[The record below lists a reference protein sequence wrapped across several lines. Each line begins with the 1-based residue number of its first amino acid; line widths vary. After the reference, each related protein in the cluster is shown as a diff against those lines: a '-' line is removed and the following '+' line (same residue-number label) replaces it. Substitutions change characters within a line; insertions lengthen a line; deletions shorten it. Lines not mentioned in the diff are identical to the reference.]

1 MFGYWVL
8 SVFFV
13 YFAALIGIAV
23 VRARQMRTMSDY
35 VLGGRQVGSFTSAL
49 SSGSSST
56 SGWTMLVFPALA
68 FTNGMI
74 EIWSVLAIIVTL
86 WLGWAIMA
94 KRLRR
99 YTIAAGDSLTLPDFL
114 EKRFADRTGTLRTL
128 ASLITVFFI
137 IFYVSS
143 GLIAGAK
150 LLDTAFGLDERTGVL
165 ITMAAVV
172 SYTFIGGFLA
182 VSHTDVF
189 QALVMLAGFAIIPA
203 TLLVVVDAPFQGVGE
218 AVPGFWNPFTDV
230 ENNDIGIAFLLTA
243 AGWGLG
249 TFGSQRILQRFMAI
263 EREDRI
269 PASRDISTLWTTL
282 IFGFGLLLGLLAFPA
297 LSEAGMLGA
306 VADPERLYI
315 VVAEV
320 FFHPVV
326 AGVLLTGVVAAIMST
341 ADSQLLLGSAIA
353 TDDVPF
359 VRRWTKDVDAGSQ
372 VWLGRL
378 LLLVI
383 AVIAAALSI
392 FRPESVFT
400 LVSYAWGGMGA
411 AFGPVTLMALYW
423 RRFNLQGALASM
435 IAGTIAASV
444 WGYASGGPWG
454 MWDVEPATPGFA
466 IATLAGIGAALLT
479 SPPPKEVTA
488 LFDEVNPPRIAS

>member
-8 SVFFV
+8 AVLFC
-13 YFAALIGIAV
+13 YFAILIGIALG
-23 VRARQMRTMSDY
+23 RARRMRTMSDY

-49 SSGSSST
+49 SSASSAT

-68 FTNGMI
+68 FTSGLV

-86 WLGWAIMA
+86 WLAWAFMA

-99 YTIAAGDSLTLPDFL
+99 YTIATGDSLTLPDFL

-150 LLDTAFGLDERTGVL
+150 LLDTTFGLDERTGVL
-165 ITMAAVV
+165 ITMVAVV

-189 QALVMLAGFAIIPA
+189 QALVMLLGFAIIPA

-218 AVPGFWNPFTDV
+218 TVPGFWNPFTDV
-230 ENNDIGIAFLLTA
+230 EGNSIGIAFLLTA
-243 AGWGLG
+243 TGWGIG

-263 EREDRI
+263 ESEDRI
-269 PASRDISTLWTTL
+269 RASRDISTLWTAL

-297 LSEAGMLGA
+297 LSEVGMLEA

-359 VRRWTKDVDAGSQ
+359 VRRWATRVDALGR

-383 AVIAAALSI
+383 AVIATALSI

-400 LVSYAWGGMGA
+400 LVSFAWGGMGA

-435 IAGTIAASV
+435 IVGTMAAAV

-454 MWDVEPATPGFA
+454 MWDIEPATPGFA
-466 IATLAGIGAALLT
+466 LATLAGIGAALLT
-479 SPPPKEVTA
+479 SPPPKDVAA
-488 LFDEVNPPRIAS
+488 LFDEVNSPRGAV